1 MNVFGLSELIWWA
14 ILALAGVVAALIGRR
29 TGKLGVIGIFF
40 LAWMALLLYEIV
52 PVPVTAGRWD
62 NIWRTTS
69 FIAFI
74 AMVPMLFVVGRDS
87 VRTSIVWGIGS
98 ATFATYGIVILWL
111 TKMHTIPV
119 AQRPCNL
126 PTLETP
132 IPSRTISEIGTTSF
146 FSARCPVPLVT
157 EFEFERDYGVI
168 GMRWRTASHELF
180 VFARTSDG
188 QPLSIGGNRF
198 DKLDA
203 TRWSPAPE
211 YAYVEN
217 FGQFRYHPDAPGTR
231 TLVPPETFSI
241 AVSQTD
247 GELLEEIEITYRA
260 KSCICAVYSGFWTHE
275 WFKVP

>member
-40 LAWMALLLYEIV
+40 LAWMALVLYEII

-74 AMVPMLFVVGRDS
+74 AMVPMLFVVGRVS
-87 VRTSIVWGIGS
+87 VRSSIVWGIGS
-98 ATFATYGIVILWL
+98 ATFATYAIVILWL

-168 GMRWRTASHELF
+168 RMR
-180 VFARTSDG
+180 
-188 QPLSIGGNRF
+188 
-198 DKLDA
+198 
-203 TRWSPAPE
+203 
-211 YAYVEN
+211 
-217 FGQFRYHPDAPGTR
+217 
-231 TLVPPETFSI
+231 
-241 AVSQTD
+241 
-247 GELLEEIEITYRA
+247 
-260 KSCICAVYSGFWTHE
+260 
-275 WFKVP
+275 